1 MKTKILGLWRQ
12 GKRIQEGYLIPRG
25 RQAIR
30 VDWIRFRAT
39 TKTLRRCRM
48 GWEIGGGDEA
58 RVAIERSC
66 IHAEHGKV
74 RRERERVEKGSR
86 VKDGES

>member
-1 MKTKILGLWRQ
+1 
-12 GKRIQEGYLIPRG
+12 
-25 RQAIR
+25 
-30 VDWIRFRAT
+30 
-39 TKTLRRCRM
+39 M